1 MSFLGG
7 AECSTAGN
15 PLTQFTKHVQD
26 DKSLQRDRLVGRGPG
41 GMQEG
46 MRSRGMMGGQDQM
59 MDEFSQQPGQ
69 LPGAS
74 PQPFA
79 MEQLRRELDQFQNAP
94 QRTGSPGWAAEFDA
108 GEHARMEAAFNGSQ
122 GPMMNAPAGFNPA
135 EFARFQQQSRTG
147 MPQAAH
153 PSVASAP
160 SPMLAGYQRPMG
172 YMGMGGGMG
181 MMHQNFGPMAMHQQ
195 QPAEAVTQDKGKGRM
210 VELDDENWEAQF
222 AEMETADTQT
232 LDDAANAAM
241 EAELN
246 ELDRSVPTTS
256 STTTTTAIENNFDA
270 FENVWQRVQ
279 AEAAVNRKLAEGET
293 DFNIDENLH
302 MGDMGDWDGFETL
315 NTRFRN
321 PQLGEYLFEEDNV
334 FQNVNNPFEEGVKI
348 MREGGNLSLA
358 ALAFEAAVQK
368 DPQHVQAWT
377 MLGTAQAQNEKEL
390 PAIRALEQALKIDAG
405 NLDALMGLA
414 VSYTNEGYDS
424 TAYRTL
430 ERWLSV
436 KYPQIIDPK
445 DVSEDADLG
454 FTDRQLLHDRVT
466 DLFIQAAQLS
476 PSGEQMDPDVQ
487 VGLGVLFYCAE
498 EYDKAVDC
506 FSAALAST
514 ESGTTNQQ
522 EQLHLLWNR
531 LGATL
536 ANSGRSEEA
545 IEAYEQALNINP
557 NFVRARYN
565 LGVSC
570 INIGCYPEAA
580 QHLLGALSMHRVVE
594 QEGRERA
601 REIIG
606 GEGGIA
612 DEQLER
618 MLHVSQNQSTN
629 LYDTLRRTM
638 ATVTG
643 AQIIARTLRDLGVT
657 VIFGIV
663 GIPVVEIAEEAIN
676 LGIRFVAFRNEQACS
691 YAASVYGYMTGRPGV
706 CLVVGGP
713 GVLHTLAGIGNATA
727 NNFPLLVLAGSAET
741 TAITKGAFQE
751 LDAISFLTPHTK
763 LAVRASSLDFIPGAV
778 KNAYRT
784 CWYGRPGPTFV
795 DLPADIIQGR
805 AAVTADH
812 RQKQQ
817 QLLLPPP
824 ETMRVAAPP
833 KASGDPALILKAA
846 QLLKTAQA
854 PLLVVGKGA
863 AYARAEAQL
872 RRLVDRT
879 GLPFLPT
886 PMGKGVL
893 PDSHARNVSSAR
905 SAALKHAD
913 VVLVLGA
920 RLNWILHFGEPPKW
934 SPTAK
939 IIQVD
944 LCAEEIGRNAGAA
957 ELGIVGDISL
967 VVDQLVAALANWRY
981 APVAAGAADKT
992 FLDVLDASIEKN
1004 TKAAAQAA
1012 NRPTPTD
1019 APMTYQR
1026 AFHLIKAT
1034 LDELSHQ
1041 AGNDGGVVY
1050 VSEGANTMDIS
1061 RSIFSVD
1068 HPRQRLDAGT
1078 YATMGVGMGYI
1089 AAAHEAY
1096 NALPGAG
1103 AAPGGSG
1110 ASKPKKIVA
1119 FEGDSAFGFSAM
1131 EIETLA
1137 RYRIPALIFVVNN
1150 SGIYHGDTTSAAEW
1164 TTLQDQTAQ
1173 NDTKASG
1180 DGTRGLRSTSLLY
1193 ETRYEMLA
1201 TMCGGRGFF
1210 VRTEEEL
1217 VAATR
1222 QGFASEQVTVVNVIV
1237 EPGIGKKIGFAWQ
1250 NNSEREPQAK
1260 L

>member
-46 MRSRGMMGGQDQM
+46 IRSRGMMGGPDQM
-59 MDEFSQQPGQ
+59 MDEFAQQPGQ
-69 LPGAS
+69 IPGAG

-79 MEQLRRELDQFQNAP
+79 MEHLRRELDQFQNTP
-94 QRTGSPGWAAEFDA
+94 PRTGSPGWAAEFDP
-108 GEHARMEAAFNGSQ
+108 GEQARMEAAFAGPK
-122 GPMMNAPAGFNPA
+122 GPMMNNGSGFTPA

-147 MPQAAH
+147 MPQTASPV
-153 PSVASAP
+153 PSGP
-160 SPMLAGYQRPMG
+160 SPMMAGYQRPMG
-172 YMGMGGGMG
+172 MGYMGMGGMGGMG
-181 MMHQNFGPMAMHQQ
+181 MMHPTYNPMAMQ
-195 QPAEAVTQDKGKGRM
+195 QPMEEATQDKGKGRM
-210 VELDDENWEAQF
+210 VELDDVNWEAQF
-222 AEMETADTQT
+222 AEMETADTQK
-232 LDDAANAAM
+232 LDDEANDAI

-246 ELDRSVPTTS
+246 DLDRSVFTTS
-256 STTTTTAIENNFDA
+256 TSKEAAYDA
-270 FENVWQRVQ
+270 FETIWQKVQ
-279 AEAAVNRKLAEGET
+279 AETAGSRKLAEEDT
-293 DFNIDENLH
+293 DFNVTDNLH
-302 MGDMGDWDGFETL
+302 LGDMGDWDGFDSL
-315 NTRFRN
+315 NTRFRD
-321 PQLGEYLFEEDNV
+321 PQLGDYMFEDDNM
-334 FQNVNNPFEEGVKI
+334 FRNVGNPFEEGVKI

-377 MLGTAQAQNEKEL
+377 MLGSAQAQNEKEL
-390 PAIRALEQALKIDAG
+390 PAIRALEQALKVDPN

-436 KYPQIIDPK
+436 KYPQIINPK
-445 DVSEDADLG
+445 DLSSDADLG
-454 FTDRQLLHDRVT
+454 FTDRQILHDRVT

-514 ESGTTNQQ
+514 ESGIVNQR

-545 IEAYEQALNINP
+545 IEAYEQALNINA

-606 GEGGIA
+606 GDGGVD
-612 DEQLER
+612 DEQLDR
-618 MLHVSQNQSTN
+618 MVHISQNQSTN
-629 LYDTLRRTM
+629 LYDTLRRSKPNPTTRTM
-638 ATVTG
+638 ATG
-643 AQIIARTLRDLGVT
+643 AQLIARTLRDVGVT

-663 GIPVVEIAEEAIN
+663 GIPVVEMAEEAIN

-691 YAASVYGYMTGRPGV
+691 YAASVYGYMTGQPGV

-713 GVLHTLAGIGNATA
+713 GVLHALAGIGNASA

-741 TAITKGAFQE
+741 TTVTKGAFQE
-751 LDAISFLTPHTK
+751 MDAVSFLTPHTK
-763 LAVRASSLDFIPGAV
+763 FAVRPSSMDSIPGAV

-795 DLPADIIQGR
+795 DLPADLIQGKSAPGFR
-805 AAVTADH
+805 
-812 RQKQQ
+812 
-817 QLLLPPP
+817 LPAP
-824 ETMRVAAPP
+824 ETLRVPFPP
-833 KASGDPALILKAA
+833 KASGDQALILKATH
-846 QLLKTAQA
+846 LLKTARA
-854 PLLVVGKGA
+854 PLLIIGKGA
-863 AYARAEAQL
+863 AYARAETGIS
-872 RRLVDRT
+872 RLVEQT
-879 GLPFLPT
+879 QIPFLPT
-886 PMGKGVL
+886 PMGKGVIA
-893 PDSHARNVSSAR
+893 DSHPLNASSAR
-905 SAALKHAD
+905 STALKHAD

-944 LCAEEIGRNAGAA
+944 ICAEEIGRNAGTA
-957 ELGIVGDISL
+957 ELGILGDINL
-967 VVDQLVAALANWRY
+967 VVDQLLSSLSTWQYIPLPTSSPFPSLLAESAKKNEAKAQSAAL
-981 APVAAGAADKT
+981 K
-992 FLDVLDASIEKN
+992 S
-1004 TKAAAQAA
+1004 
-1012 NRPTPTD
+1012 TP
-1019 APMTYQR
+1019 PNSPLTYQR
-1026 AFHLIKAT
+1026 AYHIIKST
-1034 LDELSHQ
+1034 LNALTPP
-1041 AGNDGGVVY
+1041 ADGSIIY

-1061 RSIFSVD
+1061 RSMFPLD

-1089 AAAHEAY
+1089 IAAHEAY
-1096 NALPGAG
+1096 NGRPTGQR
-1103 AAPGGSG
+1103 
-1110 ASKPKKIVA
+1110 KKIVA
-1119 FEGDSAFGFSAM
+1119 LEGDSAFGFSAM

-1150 SGIYHGDTTSAAEW
+1150 SGIYHGDAATEGAW
-1164 TTLQDQTAQ
+1164 MTLQDQTAS
-1173 NDTKASG
+1173 NDTLSEG
-1180 DGTRGLRSTSLLY
+1180 GSRGLRSTSLLY

-1201 TMCGGRGFF
+1201 AMCGGKGYF

-1217 VAATR
+1217 EVATR
-1222 QGFASEQVTVVNVIV
+1222 EGFGSDMVTVVNLIV

-1250 NNSEREPQAK
+1250 GNSAQDRLVK